1 MARPIGGGGGRLG
14 RLVAGVSDLE
24 WLVVT
29 ADVEAMAPPDQE
41 GRRWSHKNIDPIM
54 GGGNEGK

>member
-1 MARPIGGGGGRLG
+1 M
-14 RLVAGVSDLE
+14 SDPK

-41 GRRWSHKNIDPIM
+41 GRRWSHENIDPIT
-54 GGGNEGK
+54 GGGEGKRVREGVPE